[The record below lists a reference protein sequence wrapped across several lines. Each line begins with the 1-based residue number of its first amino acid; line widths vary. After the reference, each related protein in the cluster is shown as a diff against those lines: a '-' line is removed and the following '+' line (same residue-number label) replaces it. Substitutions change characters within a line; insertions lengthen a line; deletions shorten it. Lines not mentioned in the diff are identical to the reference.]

1 MSPFPNIEGAKLFV
15 QRKRLCLWLAA
26 EAEAEIEHDIA
37 RRGSRIPHCYESWL
51 AFNETSV
58 RDAIARLRRATNK
71 GANRMTHPYRGGWHF
86 EMLSLALYA
95 NPDGP
100 QERHVVYATI

>member
-1 MSPFPNIEGAKLFV
+1 MHHDDNQRMIYYRSGILLRSESGRSMSPFPNIEGAKLFV

-51 AFNETSV
+51 AFNETK
-58 RDAIARLRRATNK
+58 IGRA
-71 GANRMTHPYRGGWHF
+71 
-86 EMLSLALYA
+86 
-95 NPDGP
+95 
-100 QERHVVYATI
+100 HV